1 MRAVNAI
8 SSCSAEQAANLAPFS
23 LAHGID
29 DTMARIIAVANQKGG
44 VGKTTTAVNLAAAL
58 AAAKRRVLLV
68 DFDPQGN
75 ATMASGVDK
84 RVAKPNGCEVLLDEA
99 PIEQAIV
106 KTESH
111 FDLLPGNGD
120 LTAAELKLMDAIA
133 RESRLKEQLAKVADR
148 YDIILIDCPP
158 SLHLLTLNALT
169 AANGLLIPV
178 QCEYFALE
186 GLSSLLDTVKAVRQ
200 RLNPALE
207 IEGLLRTMYDVR
219 NNLGNEV
226 SAQLIHHFG
235 DKVLRSIIPR
245 NVRLAEAPSH
255 GQPIHLYDR
264 SSRGAIAYIG
274 LAGEMIRRERGHVAA
289 AAAAQ
294 DHAAEAAEAAL
305 HDDATQVGLADET
318 LDDIV
323 DIHQE

>member
-1 MRAVNAI
+1 
-8 SSCSAEQAANLAPFS
+8 
-23 LAHGID
+23 
-29 DTMARIIAVANQKGG
+29 MARIIAVANQKGG
-44 VGKTTTAVNLAAAL
+44 VGKTTTSVNLAAAL
-58 AAAKRRVLLV
+58 AAAKRKVLLV
-68 DFDPQGN
+68 DLDPQGN

-84 RVAKPNGCEVLLDEA
+84 RQAKPNGCEVLLDEA
-99 PIEQAIV
+99 PIEAVIR
-106 KTESH
+106 KTEALY
-111 FDLLPGNGD
+111 DLLPGNGD

-133 RESRLKEQLAKVADR
+133 RESRLKEQLAKVSAR
-148 YDIILIDCPP
+148 YHTILIDCPP

-169 AANGLLIPV
+169 AADGLLIPV

-200 RLNPALE
+200 RLNPQLE

-226 SAQLIHHFG
+226 SAQLTQHFG

-274 LAGEMIRRERGHVAA
+274 LAGEIIRRERALKAA
-289 AAAAQ
+289 ASGGAIAMPLVEDA
-294 DHAAEAAEAAL
+294 DAAL
-305 HDDATQVGLADET
+305 DLADE
-318 LDDIV
+318 
-323 DIHQE
+323 HHEE

>member
-1 MRAVNAI
+1 
-8 SSCSAEQAANLAPFS
+8 
-23 LAHGID
+23 
-29 DTMARIIAVANQKGG
+29 MARIIAVANQKGG

-68 DFDPQGN
+68 DLDPQGN

-84 RVAKPNGCEVLLDEA
+84 RDAKPNGCEVLLDEA
-99 PIEQAIV
+99 PIDQAIV
-106 KTESH
+106 TTEGH
-111 FDLLPGNGD
+111 YDLLPGNGD
-120 LTAAELKLMDAIA
+120 LTAAELKLMDALA
-133 RESRLKEQLAKVADR
+133 RESRLKEQLAKVTGR
-148 YDIILIDCPP
+148 YDTILIDCPP
-158 SLHLLTLNALT
+158 SLHLLTLNAL
-169 AANGLLIPV
+169 AAADGLLIPV

-186 GLSSLLDTVKAVRQ
+186 GLSSLLETVSAVRQ
-200 RLNPALE
+200 RLNPTLE

-226 SAQLIHHFG
+226 SAQLTAHFG

-274 LAGEMIRRERGHVAA
+274 LAGEIIRRERGAHAPPVAPPGMHDEGVS
-289 AAAAQ
+289 Q
-294 DHAAEAAEAAL
+294 D
-305 HDDATQVGLADET
+305 VADT
-318 LDDIV
+318 ASYP
-323 DIHQE
+323 HQEH

>member
-1 MRAVNAI
+1 
-8 SSCSAEQAANLAPFS
+8 
-23 LAHGID
+23 
-29 DTMARIIAVANQKGG
+29 MARIIAVANQKGG

-58 AAAKRRVLLV
+58 AAAKRKVLLV
-68 DFDPQGN
+68 DLDPPGT

-84 RVAKPNGCEVLLDEA
+84 HDAKPNGCEVLLDEA
-99 PIEQAIV
+99 PIETAIV
-106 KTESH
+106 RTEANY
-111 FDLLPGNGD
+111 DLLPGNGD

-133 RESRLKEQLAKVADR
+133 RESRLKEQLEKIAGR
-148 YDIILIDCPP
+148 YDTILIDCPP
-158 SLHLLTLNALT
+158 SLHLLTLNAL
-169 AANGLLIPV
+169 AAAHGLLIPV

-200 RLNPALE
+200 RLNPTLE

-226 SAQLIHHFG
+226 SAQLTQHFG
-235 DKVLRSIIPR
+235 EKVLRSIIPR

-274 LAGEMIRRERGHVAA
+274 LAGEMIRRERGQNAPNDVVTPM
-289 AAAAQ
+289 
-294 DHAAEAAEAAL
+294 L
-305 HDDATQVGLADET
+305 RDDSDAT

>member
-1 MRAVNAI
+1 MWAASAI
-8 SSCSAEQAANLAPFS
+8 SSCWPAQAIKQAANLAPFS
-23 LAHGID
+23 LVHGTD

-68 DFDPQGN
+68 DLDPQGN

-84 RVAKPNGCEVLLDEA
+84 HEAKPNGCEVLLDEA
-99 PIEQAIV
+99 PIEKAIV
-106 KTESH
+106 RTEANY
-111 FDLLPGNGD
+111 DLLPGNGD

-133 RESRLKEQLAKVADR
+133 REGRLKEQLAKVADR
-148 YDIILIDCPP
+148 YDTILIDCPP
-158 SLHLLTLNALT
+158 TLHLLTLNALT
-169 AANGLLIPV
+169 AAHGLLVPV

-200 RLNPALE
+200 RLNPGLE

-226 SAQLIHHFG
+226 SAQLTTHFG

-274 LAGEMIRRERGHVAA
+274 LAGEMIRRERGHNVQQQDQAGDVAA
-289 AAAAQ
+289 PM
-294 DHAAEAAEAAL
+294 L
-305 HDDATQVGLADET
+305 HDDSDET
-318 LDDIV
+318 LDDVV

>member
-1 MRAVNAI
+1 
-8 SSCSAEQAANLAPFS
+8 
-23 LAHGID
+23 
-29 DTMARIIAVANQKGG
+29 MARIIAVANQKGG

-68 DFDPQGN
+68 DLDPQGN

-84 RVAKPNGCEVLLDEA
+84 RLTKPNGCEVLLDEA
-99 PIEQAIV
+99 PIEQVIV
-106 KTESH
+106 KTEAN

-133 RESRLKEQLAKVADR
+133 RESRLKDALAKVADR

-158 SLHLLTLNALT
+158 SLHLLTLNALA

-226 SAQLIHHFG
+226 SAQLTQHFG

-274 LAGEMIRRERGHVAA
+274 LAGEMIRRERGLHAAAVNDHAGDVAA
-289 AAAAQ
+289 V
-294 DHAAEAAEAAL
+294 AL
-305 HDDATQVGLADET
+305 HDDATPDDLADET
-318 LDDIV
+318 LDDVV

>member
-1 MRAVNAI
+1 
-8 SSCSAEQAANLAPFS
+8 
-23 LAHGID
+23 
-29 DTMARIIAVANQKGG
+29 MARIIAVANQKGG

-58 AAAKRRVLLV
+58 AAAKRKVLLV
-68 DFDPQGN
+68 DLDPQGN

-84 RVAKPNGCEVLLDEA
+84 REAKPNGCEVLLDEA
-99 PIEQAIV
+99 PIERAIV
-106 KTESH
+106 RTESH
-111 FDLLPGNGD
+111 YDLLPGNGD

-133 RESRLKEQLAKVADR
+133 RESRLKEQLAKIRDR
-148 YDIILIDCPP
+148 YQTILIDCPP
-158 SLHLLTLNALT
+158 SLHLLTLNAL
-169 AANGLLIPV
+169 AAADGLLIPV

-186 GLSSLLDTVKAVRQ
+186 GLSSLLDTVRAVRQ
-200 RLNPALE
+200 RLNPKLE

-226 SAQLIHHFG
+226 SAQLTQHFG

-274 LAGEMIRRERGHVAA
+274 LAGEIIRRERGAQAAVAA
-289 AAAAQ
+289 LNDMHDTGATLDAAA
-294 DHAAEAAEAAL
+294 
-305 HDDATQVGLADET
+305 
-318 LDDIV
+318 

>member
-1 MRAVNAI
+1 
-8 SSCSAEQAANLAPFS
+8 
-23 LAHGID
+23 
-29 DTMARIIAVANQKGG
+29 MARIIAVANQKGG

-58 AAAKRRVLLV
+58 AAAKRKVLLI
-68 DFDPQGN
+68 DLDPQGN
-75 ATMASGVDK
+75 ATMASGVNK
-84 RVAKPNGCEVLLDEA
+84 HEASPSGCEVLLAEA
-99 PIEQAIV
+99 PIEQAV
-106 KTESH
+106 VGTEAH
-111 FDLLPGNGD
+111 YDLLPGNGD
-120 LTAAELKLMDAIA
+120 LTAAELKLMDALA
-133 RESRLKEQLAKVADR
+133 RENRLKEQLAKITGK

-158 SLHLLTLNALT
+158 TLHLLTVNALT
-169 AANGLLIPV
+169 AATSLLIPV

-200 RLNPALE
+200 HLNPQLE

-226 SAQLIHHFG
+226 SAQLTQHFG

-274 LAGEMIRRERGHVAA
+274 LAGEIIRRERGSQAA
-289 AAAAQ
+289 I
-294 DHAAEAAEAAL
+294 AAL
-305 HDDATQVGLADET
+305 HAMHGDAPEESSIEASAH
-318 LDDIV
+318 LD
-323 DIHQE
+323 QE